1 VSSLPTDVVA
11 TVVDVLMPKMGSS
24 VVEGTVVEWNVAAG
38 DAVAA
43 DEALCVIST
52 DKVDSECPS
61 PASGVL
67 AEILVEAGETVD
79 VGTVIGRVAVGDGGV
94 AASPSVP
101 QGDTTRRAP
110 AGDGGADG
118 NAGSSSTSVPQG
130 NTTRLAAVQPPTGAH
145 RGAAVNGAAAPATDP
160 RATRREALRRS
171 SPVAAKIASEHGI
184 DVLALSGSGRNGR
197 VTKVD
202 VLREVE
208 RLGNAAAPA
217 GSAVE
222 APAEPPMHIET
233 PYRRDPSVPVE
244 GQERGGTAQPAGA
257 GTSASTSAELFD
269 TRRRAVPDS
278 GPNERDA
285 STDEGTVVPLSR
297 MRTAIGTQ
305 MRKALDTAA
314 HATTIVECDMS
325 RIERQRRELGTTALP
340 LVTRH
345 VLDTLRDFPA
355 LNATYDGQTL
365 TRFERVHLG
374 VAVSLGDDGLI
385 VPVIHDAQDL
395 AAEGLATRI
404 KDLAGRAR
412 TGELT
417 PDEVRGGTFTITN
430 PGAAGAL
437 VATPIINVPQV
448 AILDLEAIVKRPVV
462 VTDADGQDSIA
473 IRPMTHLCMSWDH
486 RVLDGMYAARFLTA
500 LRGRIEGR

>member
-1 VSSLPTDVVA
+1 MSSSRTDVVA
-11 TVVDVLMPKMGSS
+11 TLVDVLMPKMGSS
-24 VVEGTVVEWNVAAG
+24 VVEGTVVEWQVAVG

-43 DEALCVIST
+43 DQALCVIST

-67 AEILVEAGETVD
+67 AEILVEDGETVD
-79 VGTVIGRVAVGDGGV
+79 VGTVIGRVAVGDG
-94 AASPSVP
+94 AAGGGSSATGGGAGSALTSAD
-101 QGDTTRRAP
+101 QIDTSRRAP
-110 AGDGGADG
+110 AGD
-118 NAGSSSTSVPQG
+118 
-130 NTTRLAAVQPPTGAH
+130 
-145 RGAAVNGAAAPATDP
+145 AP
-160 RATRREALRRS
+160 TRREILRRS
-171 SPVAAKIASEHGI
+171 SPVAAKIAAEHAI
-184 DVLALSGSGRNGR
+184 DVMQLTGSGRNGR
-197 VTKVD
+197 VTKAD
-202 VLREVE
+202 VLDAVE
-208 RLGNAAAPA
+208 RQDSASTSD

-222 APAEPPMHIET
+222 APDEPPMHIES
-233 PYRRDPSVPVE
+233 PYRRDPSVPVA
-244 GQERGGTAQPAGA
+244 GQSGA
-257 GTSASTSAELFD
+257 G
-269 TRRRAVPDS
+269 S
-278 GPNERDA
+278 GPAASSSPSVSSSRRLSTQSRQAAASEPAAPPAAPDA
-285 STDEGTVVPLSR
+285 DGGTVVPLSR

-325 RIERQRRELGTTALP
+325 RIERQRRELGITALP
-340 LVTRH
+340 LVARH
-345 VLDTLRDFPA
+345 VLDMLRDFPA

-365 TRFERVHLG
+365 TRFDRVHLG
-374 VAVSLGDDGLI
+374 IAVSLGEDGLI
-385 VPVIHDAQDL
+385 VPVIHDAQEL
-395 AAEGLATRI
+395 APAGLASRI
-404 KDLAGRAR
+404 KDVAGRAR
-412 TGELT
+412 SGELS

-437 VATPIINVPQV
+437 IATPILNVPQV